1 MLEKAEKPDKKTVV
15 VALAG
20 APNVRK
26 STVFNLLTGLSQ
38 HVGNWPGKTVE
49 QKTGIA
55 RHNGLTIQLVDLP
68 GTYSLTANSLEEQ
81 ITRDYLVTEKPDVV
95 VALLNAAS
103 LDRHLYLVTEL
114 MELTPRLIVALNM
127 VDVARQEGTNIDV
140 KALESALNMP
150 VVPMVASKN
159 RGLKEL
165 VEVIAQKCTQA
176 VDSPAVGHVEYGS
189 EISADIAHIEGL
201 LTDGDTSPY
210 PRHWAA
216 MKVLEGDSQINKLL
230 HDRLSRD
237 RQAELDS
244 FLSDKESAA
253 ITLAGLRFDWV
264 KNVLSSAQEKPDIGR
279 VSFTEKIDHAATHPI
294 WGLAVLAAVMILV
307 FLVVYGIG
315 VPVQHFLQVS
325 LIERAQTLVFDHMH
339 FMPGWLQSF
348 LGNGLL
354 GGVGTVLTFL
364 PILFLFFVAWGF
376 LEDVGYTARV
386 AFVTDRF
393 MHLLGLHGKSSLPL
407 LLGFGCNVPA
417 VMGTRIIESKR
428 ARLLTVLLAP
438 LIPCAGRMA
447 VIGVIAAAIFGG
459 QAILVTAGIIA
470 FSLVVLV
477 ISGLLMNRFIFEG
490 ERAVLMMELPLYHE
504 PNPRTIGLVSWQRTI
519 AFIKRA
525 GTIILVVSIIIW
537 LLSYLP
543 SSNIEGSVL
552 GHIGRGIEPVGKLMG
567 LNWQLMVALL
577 TSFVAKENTIATLG
591 VLLGRENAGL
601 SQALRGMLTPAA
613 AIAFLV
619 AQVLFVPC
627 VATVSAIRQETGG
640 WRWVAFSIG
649 LQLILSFSLA
659 IVVFQI
665 ARLAGA

>member
-20 APNVRK
+20 APNVGK

-55 RHNGLTIQLVDLP
+55 RHNGLTLQLVDLP

-127 VDVARQEGTNIDV
+127 VDVARQEGMNIDV

-189 EISADIAHIEGL
+189 EISGDIAHIEGL
-201 LTDGDTSPY
+201 LTDADTSPY

-230 HDRLSRD
+230 HDRLSQD

-264 KNVLSSAQEKPDIGR
+264 KNVLSSAQERPAIGR
-279 VSFTEKIDHAATHPI
+279 GSFTEKIDHAATHPI

-307 FLVVYGIG
+307 FLIVYGIG

-537 LLSYLP
+537 LLSYFP

-552 GHIGRGIEPVGKLMG
+552 GHIGKGLDPVGKLMG

-591 VLLGRENAGL
+591 VLLGRESVGL
-601 SQALRGMLTPAA
+601 TQALRGMLTPGA

-627 VATVSAIRQETGG
+627 VATMSAIRQETGG

-649 LQLILSFSLA
+649 LQIILSLSLA

-665 ARLAGA
+665 ARLA

>member
-20 APNVRK
+20 APNVGK

-55 RHNGLTIQLVDLP
+55 RHNGLTLQLVDLP

-127 VDVARQEGTNIDV
+127 VDVARQEGMNIDV

-189 EISADIAHIEGL
+189 EISGDIAHIEGL
-201 LTDGDTSPY
+201 LTDADTSPY

-230 HDRLSRD
+230 HDRLSQD

-264 KNVLSSAQEKPDIGR
+264 KNVLSSAQERPAIGR
-279 VSFTEKIDHAATHPI
+279 GSFTEKIDHAATHPI

-307 FLVVYGIG
+307 FLIVYGIG

-537 LLSYLP
+537 VLSYFP
-543 SSNIEGSVL
+543 SGNIEGSIL
-552 GHIGRGIEPVGKLMG
+552 GHIGRGIEPLGKLMG

-591 VLLGRENAGL
+591 VLLGRESAGL
-601 SQALRGMLTPAA
+601 SQALKGMLTPAA

-627 VATVSAIRQETGG
+627 VATVSAIRHETGG

-649 LQLILSFSLA
+649 LQLVLSVSFA
-659 IVVFQI
+659 IIVFQI
-665 ARLAGA
+665 AGLV

>member
-20 APNVRK
+20 APNVGK

-201 LTDGDTSPY
+201 LTDEDTSPY

-216 MKVLEGDSQINKLL
+216 MKILEGDSQINKLL

-307 FLVVYGIG
+307 FLIVYGIG

-537 LLSYLP
+537 LLSYFP

-552 GHIGRGIEPVGKLMG
+552 GHIGKGLEPVGKLMG

-591 VLLGRENAGL
+591 VLLGRESVGL
-601 SQALRGMLTPAA
+601 TQALRGMLTPGA

-627 VATVSAIRQETGG
+627 VATMSAIRQETGG

-649 LQLILSFSLA
+649 LQIILSLSLA

-665 ARLAGA
+665 ARLA

>member
-1 MLEKAEKPDKKTVV
+1 MLEQPEKPDKKTVV

-20 APNVRK
+20 APNVGK

-49 QKTGIA
+49 QKTGTA
-55 RHNGLTIQLVDLP
+55 RHNGLTLQLVDLP

-127 VDVARQEGTNIDV
+127 VDVARQEGMNIDV

-189 EISADIAHIEGL
+189 EISGDIAHIEGL
-201 LTDGDTSPY
+201 LTDADTSPY

-230 HDRLSRD
+230 HDRLSQD

-264 KNVLSSAQEKPDIGR
+264 KNVLSSAQDRPAIGR
-279 VSFTEKIDHAATHPI
+279 VSVTERLDRAATHPI

-307 FLVVYGIG
+307 FLIVYGIG

-447 VIGVIAAAIFGG
+447 VIGVIAAAIFGS

-477 ISGLLMNRFIFEG
+477 VSGLLMNRFILEG

-537 LLSYLP
+537 VLSYFP
-543 SSNIEGSVL
+543 SGNIEGSIL
-552 GHIGRGIEPVGKLMG
+552 GHIGRGLEPVSKLMG

-591 VLLGRENAGL
+591 VLLGREQAGL

-619 AQVLFVPC
+619 AQVLFIPC
-627 VATVSAIRQETGG
+627 VATMSAIRQETGG

-649 LQLILSFSLA
+649 LQLALSLSLA
-659 IVVFQI
+659 IVFFQI
-665 ARLAGA
+665 ARLA

>member
-1 MLEKAEKPDKKTVV
+1 MLEKPDKKTVV

-20 APNVRK
+20 APNVGK

-49 QKTGIA
+49 QKTGMV

-68 GTYSLTANSLEEQ
+68 GTYSLTANSVEEQ
-81 ITRDYLVTEKPDVV
+81 IARDYLVTEKPDVV

-127 VDVARQEGTNIDV
+127 VDVARQEGMNINV

-150 VVPMVASKN
+150 VVPTVASKN

-165 VEVIAQKCTQA
+165 VEAIVQKCTQA
-176 VDSPAVGHVEYGS
+176 ADSPAVGHVEYGS
-189 EISADIAHIEGL
+189 EISGDIAHIEGL
-201 LTDGDTSPY
+201 LTDADTSPY

-230 HDRLSRD
+230 HDRLPPN
-237 RQAELDS
+237 RQAELES

-264 KNVLSSAQEKPDIGR
+264 KNVLSSAQERPAMGR
-279 VSFTEKIDHAATHPI
+279 VSVTERLDRAATHPV
-294 WGLAVLAAVMILV
+294 WGLVVLAAVMILV
-307 FLVVYGIG
+307 FLIVYGIG

-459 QAILVTAGIIA
+459 QAILVTAGIIV
-470 FSLVVLV
+470 FSLAVMVV
-477 ISGLLMNRFIFEG
+477 SGLLMKRFILEG

-537 LLSYLP
+537 VLSYFP
-543 SSNIEGSVL
+543 SGSIEGSVL
-552 GHIGRGIEPVGKLMG
+552 GHIGRGLEPVGRLMG

-649 LQLILSFSLA
+649 LQLTLSLSLA

-665 ARLAGA
+665 ARLA

>member
-1 MLEKAEKPDKKTVV
+1 MLEQPEKPDKKTVV

-20 APNVRK
+20 APNVGK

-49 QKTGIA
+49 QKTGTA
-55 RHNGLTIQLVDLP
+55 RHNGLTLQLVDLP

-127 VDVARQEGTNIDV
+127 VDVARQEGMNIDV

-189 EISADIAHIEGL
+189 KISGDIAHIEGL
-201 LTDGDTSPY
+201 LTDADTSPY

-230 HDRLSRD
+230 HDRLSQD

-264 KNVLSSAQEKPDIGR
+264 KNVLSSAQDRPAIGR
-279 VSFTEKIDHAATHPI
+279 VSVTEKLDRAATHPI

-307 FLVVYGIG
+307 FLIVYGIG

-407 LLGFGCNVPA
+407 LLGFRCNVPA

-477 ISGLLMNRFIFEG
+477 VSGLLMNRFILEG

-537 LLSYLP
+537 VLSYFP
-543 SSNIEGSVL
+543 SGSIEGSVL
-552 GHIGRGIEPVGKLMG
+552 GHIGRGLQPVGRLMG

-591 VLLGRENAGL
+591 VLLGRETAGL
-601 SQALRGMLTPAA
+601 SQALKGMLTPAA

-649 LQLILSFSLA
+649 LQLVLSLSLA